1 MDLKTILISILLIV
15 VFLAGIPESFARPQY
30 LTNLTAVYGSGSCQT
45 CHVMNSG
52 SGMRDFNGTMPA
64 NGTYGRRNR
73 TLSPNS
79 NGTYAGRNPNRTF
92 GNRTSNRTL
101 PLNSYGTLFENQPDH
116 ITDPGAA
123 LMAIGQPPLTT
134 ATPDVTAATAT
145 GTKAA
150 PGFDFV
156 VFVFGTCAGILLA
169 RRHKK

>member
-1 MDLKTILISILLIV
+1 MNLKTILISILLIV

-30 LTNLTAVYGSGSCQT
+30 LTNLTEVYGSGSCGT

-64 NGTYGRRNR
+64 NGTYGGRNR

-101 PLNSYGTLFENQPDH
+101 PLNSLWRQ
-116 ITDPGAA
+116 
-123 LMAIGQPPLTT
+123 
-134 ATPDVTAATAT
+134 
-145 GTKAA
+145 
-150 PGFDFV
+150 
-156 VFVFGTCAGILLA
+156 
-169 RRHKK
+169 